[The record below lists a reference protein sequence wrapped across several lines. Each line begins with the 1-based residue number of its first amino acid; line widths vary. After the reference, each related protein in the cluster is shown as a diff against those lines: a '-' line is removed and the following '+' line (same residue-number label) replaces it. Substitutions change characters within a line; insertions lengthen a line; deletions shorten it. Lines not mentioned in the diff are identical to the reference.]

1 MIGNS
6 VENMPAAY
14 GRGPAT
20 ARDNHGMIEP
30 LTEMPV
36 GTLGF
41 RAWGEVTREEY
52 LEKLLP
58 PMREA
63 VESTDGVRLLFQL
76 GPGFEKFDPG
86 ALLADAKTGL
96 TLGLGHL
103 SAWKR
108 TALVTDVEWIRR
120 AVELLGWMT
129 PGELRL
135 FKHEELEE
143 AKRWVAEG

>member
-1 MIGNS
+1 
-6 VENMPAAY
+6 
-14 GRGPAT
+14 
-20 ARDNHGMIEP
+20 MIERLP
-30 LTEMPV
+30 DMPP
-36 GTLGF
+36 GTIGF
-41 RAWGEVTREEY
+41 RAWGEVTRDDYIET
-52 LEKLLP
+52 LLP
-58 PMREA
+58 PLREA
-63 VESTDGVRLLFQL
+63 IEGEEPIRLLFQM
-76 GPGFEKFDPG
+76 GPDFEMFDPG

-135 FKHEELEE
+135 FSHEELDE
-143 AKRWVAEG
+143 AKTWVAG

>member
-1 MIGNS
+1 MG
-6 VENMPAAY
+6 
-14 GRGPAT
+14 GRVTERVRLQA
-20 ARDNHGMIEP
+20 MIER
-30 LTEMPV
+30 LADMPP
-36 GTLGF
+36 GTIGF
-41 RAWGEVTREEY
+41 HAWGEITRDDYIET
-52 LEKLLP
+52 LLP
-58 PMREA
+58 PLREA
-63 VESTDGVRLLFQL
+63 IERDESVRLLFQM
-76 GPGFEKFDPG
+76 GPDFQKFDPG

-135 FKHEELEE
+135 FSHGELDE
-143 AKRWVAEG
+143 AKAWVAA